1 MKDENAIFRV
11 KFLRISKYY
20 IMKKLLFVL
29 GLLLVSM
36 IGLLIAVPV
45 IFREDAKKAIDDAI
59 ATQVNAHVFYDQEG
73 FSLSLLE
80 NFPNF
85 TFIMKDFGVSGMDAF
100 RSDTLIQVASFE
112 ITLDLL
118 SVISGEQIVI
128 NEISFRAPD
137 INILSLSD
145 GRSNYDIF
153 KETADEI
160 PTETPTEEEVA
171 FSLAIKK
178 WQIINGNLTY
188 DDPSNGIYTAFRGIN
203 HVGSGDFSQDIFDLI
218 TQTTIASVGLN
229 YEGTNYLKEKT
240 FGADLNM
247 KMNLPDSKYTFSENT
262 LTLGTLAVGL
272 NGDVMLP
279 PNTDMAIDIKF
290 QSLDMS
296 IKSILSLLPGD
307 YSSYLEKVSADGEV
321 NLEGKVSGVYNELR
335 LPDINI
341 NAMISNGYLAYEEY
355 PVPIEEVQLE
365 AALVIPGV
373 NMDLLSFSMPHF
385 SMQLEGQDFHA
396 QMEFENL
403 ANYTWDLNASGGL
416 DLGKVFQ
423 IIPVEGVGLKGLI
436 SGSFETS
443 GNMLLIEEE
452 KYAQLP
458 TKGNV
463 QVTDFSL
470 SDETLPVDIRIPEA
484 DLSFDNEQIALN
496 QFKVLFGESD
506 VQMTGTLENFI
517 GYALEPSEVL
527 RGKLN
532 FSSQTLN
539 LNPFLTSPDSSAT
552 DAAVDTA
559 VLEIIRI
566 PINIDVALNT
576 QIGRLLYDNL
586 EFKDM
591 DGKVTMSEGIAQLD
605 NLDFNLLEGGFL
617 MSGFYNS
624 NPQLP
629 LFNFNF
635 KISSMSI
642 KETFSSFN
650 TIQEMAPVAKD
661 LAGVFSTEFVTDG
674 TLDTA
679 MMPVLESLSAYGL
692 IDLRSTTYS
701 NPKFIKGLNKITGDN
716 EETLKLQDIDFEYSI
731 ADGTL
736 TIEPFEFKLAGRT
749 TTIYGSSGI
758 SGIQANMD
766 YTLETDLKTG
776 DLGAAANNMIASIT
790 GLNDLV
796 SEEVRMKIKIEGNY
810 EDPQFRLDGI
820 SNAKKGSGDKKI
832 KDLAKEQA
840 KNKLKEQ
847 QKLAEKKIQEEL
859 DKQKAVLKIEADK
872 KAAELKLAAEKKAKD
887 LEEKVKE
894 ALGDELKSKIG
905 GKLKG
910 LKKKDGD

>member
-1 MKDENAIFRV
+1 
-11 KFLRISKYY
+11 
-20 IMKKLLFVL
+20 MKKSLVVL
-29 GLLLVSM
+29 GVLLVSLLG
-36 IGLLIAVPV
+36 ILIAVP
-45 IFREDAKKAIDDAI
+45 ILFKEDAKKAVDDAI
-59 ATQVNAHVFYDQEG
+59 AEQVNAHVFYDQEG
-73 FSLSLLE
+73 FSLSLFE

-85 TFIMKDFGVSGMDAF
+85 TFSMKDFGVSGIDTFA
-100 RSDTLIQVASFE
+100 SDTLIQVASFE

-118 SVISGEQIVI
+118 SVISGEQIMI
-128 NEISFRAPD
+128 NEISLKSPE
-137 INILSLSD
+137 ITILSLSD
-145 GRSNYDIF
+145 GQNNYDIF
-153 KETADEI
+153 KETTDNT
-160 PTETPTEEEVA
+160 PSKTPTEEELT

-178 WQIINGNLTY
+178 WQIIDGNFTY
-188 DDPSNGIYTAFRGIN
+188 DDLLNGIHTSLLGIN
-203 HVGSGDFSQDIFDLI
+203 HIGSGDFSQDIFDLM
-218 TQTTIASVGLN
+218 TKTTIVSVDLN

-240 FGADLNM
+240 FDADLNM
-247 KMNLPDSKYTFSENT
+247 KMNLPDSKYTFSDNS
-262 LTLGTLAVGL
+262 LTLGALSVGL
-272 NGDVMLP
+272 NGDVILP
-279 PNTDMAIDIKF
+279 ADSDMVLDIEF

-307 YSSYLEKVSADGEV
+307 YSSYLENVSADGEV
-321 NLEGKVSGVYNELR
+321 GIEGKVSGVYNELR

-341 NAMISNGYLAYEEY
+341 NAMIFNGYLAYQEY

-385 SMQLEGQDFHA
+385 SMQVESQDFQA
-396 QMEFENL
+396 QMEFNNL

-416 DLGKVFQ
+416 DLGKIFQ
-423 IIPVEGVGLKGLI
+423 IIPVEGMDLKGLI

-452 KYAQLP
+452 KYEQLP
-458 TKGNV
+458 TKGRV
-463 QVTDFSL
+463 QVTDFSI

-484 DLSFDNEQIALN
+484 DLSFDNEQIALT

-506 VQMTGTLENFI
+506 LQMTGTLENFI

-527 RGKLN
+527 HGKLN
-532 FSSQTLN
+532 FNAKILN
-539 LNPFLTSPDSSAT
+539 LNPFLTAT
-552 DAAVDTA
+552 DTSVADAAVDTA

-586 EFKDM
+586 EFNDM
-591 DGKVTMSEGIAQLD
+591 DGKITMSEGIAQLD
-605 NLDFNLLEGGFL
+605 NLDFNLLAGGFL

-624 NPQLP
+624 NPPLP

-650 TIQEMAPVAKD
+650 TIQEMAPMAKD

-674 TLDTA
+674 VLDTA
-679 MMPVLESLSAYGL
+679 MMPVMESLFTFGL
-692 IDLRSTTYS
+692 IDLESTTYS
-701 NPKFIKGLNKITGDN
+701 NPKFIKGLNKITGDK
-716 EETLKLQDIDFEYSI
+716 EETLKLQDINFEYTI
-731 ADGTL
+731 EDGTL
-736 TIEPFEFKLAGRT
+736 IIEPFDFKLAGRT
-749 TTIYGSSGI
+749 TTVYGSSGI

-776 DLGAAANNMIASIT
+776 NLGAAANNMIASLT

-796 SEEVRMKIKIEGNY
+796 AEEVRIKIKIERNY

-820 SNAKKGSGDKKI
+820 SNTKKSPGDKKI
-832 KDLAKEQA
+832 KDLAKERA
-840 KNKLKEQ
+840 KNKLKKQ
-847 QKLAEKKIQEEL
+847 QKLAEKKIQEGL
-859 DKQKAVLKIEADK
+859 DKQKAVLKVEADK
-872 KAAELKLAAEKKAKD
+872 KAAALKLEAEKKGEDIKEEAKEVLTD
-887 LEEKVKE
+887 QI
-894 ALGDELKSKIG
+894 KSKLG

-910 LKKKDGD
+910 LKKKDGN

>member
-1 MKDENAIFRV
+1 
-11 KFLRISKYY
+11 
-20 IMKKLLFVL
+20 MKKSLVVL
-29 GLLLVSM
+29 GVLLVSLLG
-36 IGLLIAVPV
+36 ILIAVP
-45 IFREDAKKAIDDAI
+45 ILFKEDAKKAVDDAI
-59 ATQVNAHVFYDQEG
+59 AEQVNAHVFYDQEG
-73 FSLSLLE
+73 FSLSLFE

-85 TFIMKDFGVSGMDAF
+85 TFSMKDFGVSGIDTFA
-100 RSDTLIQVASFE
+100 SDTLIQVASFE

-118 SVISGEQIVI
+118 SVISGEQIMI
-128 NEISFRAPD
+128 NEISLKSPE
-137 INILSLSD
+137 ITILSLSD
-145 GRSNYDIF
+145 GQNNYDIF
-153 KETADEI
+153 KETTDNT
-160 PTETPTEEEVA
+160 PSKTPTEEELT

-178 WQIINGNLTY
+178 WQIIDGNFTY
-188 DDPSNGIYTAFRGIN
+188 DDLLNGIHTSLLGIN
-203 HVGSGDFSQDIFDLI
+203 HIGSGDFSQDIFDLM
-218 TQTTIASVGLN
+218 TKTTIVSVDLN

-240 FGADLNM
+240 FDADLNM
-247 KMNLPDSKYTFSENT
+247 KMNLPDSKYTFSDNS
-262 LTLGTLAVGL
+262 LTLGALSVGL
-272 NGDVMLP
+272 NGDVILP
-279 PNTDMAIDIKF
+279 ADSDMVLDIEF

-307 YSSYLEKVSADGEV
+307 YSSYLENVSADGEV
-321 NLEGKVSGVYNELR
+321 GIEGKVSGVYNELR

-341 NAMISNGYLAYEEY
+341 NAMIFNGYLAYQEY
-355 PVPIEEVQLE
+355 PLPIEEVQLE

-385 SMQLEGQDFHA
+385 SMQVEGQDFQA
-396 QMEFENL
+396 QMEFNNL

-416 DLGKVFQ
+416 DLGKIFQ
-423 IIPVEGVGLKGLI
+423 IIPVEGMDLKGLI

-452 KYAQLP
+452 KYEQLP
-458 TKGNV
+458 TKGRV
-463 QVTDFSL
+463 QVTDFSI
-470 SDETLPVDIRIPEA
+470 SDETLPVDIRITEA
-484 DLSFDNEQIALN
+484 DLSFDNEQIALT

-506 VQMTGTLENFI
+506 LQMTGTLENFI

-527 RGKLN
+527 HGKLN
-532 FSSQTLN
+532 FNAKILN
-539 LNPFLTSPDSSAT
+539 LNPFLTATDTSVT

-586 EFKDM
+586 EFNDM
-591 DGKVTMSEGIAQLD
+591 EGKITMSEGIAQLD
-605 NLDFNLLEGGFL
+605 NLDFNLLAGGFL

-624 NPQLP
+624 NPPLP

-650 TIQEMAPVAKD
+650 TIQEMAPMAKD

-674 TLDTA
+674 VLDTA
-679 MMPVLESLSAYGL
+679 MMPVMESLFTFGL
-692 IDLRSTTYS
+692 IDLESTTYS
-701 NPKFIKGLNKITGDN
+701 NPKFIKGLNKITGDK
-716 EETLKLQDIDFEYSI
+716 EETLKLQDINFEYTI
-731 ADGTL
+731 EDGTL
-736 TIEPFEFKLAGRT
+736 IIEPFDFKLAGRT
-749 TTIYGSSGI
+749 TTVYGSSGI

-776 DLGAAANNMIASIT
+776 NLGAAANNMIASLT

-796 SEEVRMKIKIEGNY
+796 AEEVRIKIKIERNY

-820 SNAKKGSGDKKI
+820 SNTKKSPGDKKI
-832 KDLAKEQA
+832 KDLAKERA
-840 KNKLKEQ
+840 KNKLKKQ

-859 DKQKAVLKIEADK
+859 DKQKAVLKVEADK
-872 KAAELKLAAEKKAKD
+872 KAAALKLEAEKKGEDIKEEAKEVLTD
-887 LEEKVKE
+887 QI
-894 ALGDELKSKIG
+894 KSKLG

-910 LKKKDGD
+910 LKKKDGN

>member
-1 MKDENAIFRV
+1 
-11 KFLRISKYY
+11 
-20 IMKKLLFVL
+20 MKKSLVVL
-29 GLLLVSM
+29 GVLLVSLLG
-36 IGLLIAVPV
+36 ILIAVP
-45 IFREDAKKAIDDAI
+45 ILFKEDSKKAVDDAI
-59 ATQVNAHVFYDQEG
+59 AEHVNAHVFYDQEG
-73 FSLSLLE
+73 FSLSLFE

-85 TFIMKDFGVSGMDAF
+85 TFSMKDFGVSGIDTFA
-100 RSDTLIQVASFE
+100 SDTLIQVASFE

-118 SVISGEQIVI
+118 SVISGEQIMI
-128 NEISFRAPD
+128 NEISLKSPE
-137 INILSLSD
+137 ITILSLSD
-145 GRSNYDIF
+145 GQNNYDIF
-153 KETADEI
+153 KETTDNT
-160 PTETPTEEEVA
+160 PSKTPTEEELT

-178 WQIINGNLTY
+178 WQIIDGNFTY
-188 DDPSNGIYTAFRGIN
+188 DDLLNGIHTSLLGIN
-203 HVGSGDFSQDIFDLI
+203 HIGSGDFSQDIFDLM
-218 TQTTIASVGLN
+218 TKTTIVSVDLN

-240 FGADLNM
+240 FDADLNM
-247 KMNLPDSKYTFSENT
+247 KMNLPDSKYTFSDNS
-262 LTLGTLAVGL
+262 LTLGALSVGL
-272 NGDVMLP
+272 NGDVILP
-279 PNTDMAIDIKF
+279 ADSDMVLDIEF

-307 YSSYLEKVSADGEV
+307 YSSYLENVSADGEV
-321 NLEGKVSGVYNELR
+321 GIEGKVSGVYNELR

-341 NAMISNGYLAYEEY
+341 NAMIFNGYLAYQEY
-355 PVPIEEVQLE
+355 PLPIEEVQLE

-385 SMQLEGQDFHA
+385 SMQVEGQDFQA
-396 QMEFENL
+396 QMEFNNL

-416 DLGKVFQ
+416 DLGKIFQ
-423 IIPVEGVGLKGLI
+423 IIPVEGMDLKGLI

-452 KYAQLP
+452 KYEQLP
-458 TKGNV
+458 TKGRV
-463 QVTDFSL
+463 QVTDFSI
-470 SDETLPVDIRIPEA
+470 SDETLPVDIRITEA
-484 DLSFDNEQIALN
+484 DLSFDNEQIALT

-506 VQMTGTLENFI
+506 LQMTGTLENFI

-527 RGKLN
+527 HGKLN
-532 FSSQTLN
+532 FNAKILN
-539 LNPFLTSPDSSAT
+539 LNPFLTATDTSVT

-586 EFKDM
+586 EFNDM
-591 DGKVTMSEGIAQLD
+591 EGKITMSEGIAQLD
-605 NLDFNLLEGGFL
+605 NLDFNLLAGGFL

-624 NPQLP
+624 NPPLP

-650 TIQEMAPVAKD
+650 TIQEMAPMAKD

-674 TLDTA
+674 VLDTA
-679 MMPVLESLSAYGL
+679 MMPVMESLFTFGF
-692 IDLRSTTYS
+692 IDLESTTYS
-701 NPKFIKGLNKITGDN
+701 NPKFIKGLNKITGDK
-716 EETLKLQDIDFEYSI
+716 EETLKLQDINFEYTI
-731 ADGTL
+731 EDGTL
-736 TIEPFEFKLAGRT
+736 IIEPFDFKLAGRT
-749 TTIYGSSGI
+749 TTVYGSSGI

-776 DLGAAANNMIASIT
+776 NLGAAANNMIASLT

-796 SEEVRMKIKIEGNY
+796 AEEVRIKIKIERNY

-820 SNAKKGSGDKKI
+820 SNTKKSPGDKKI
-832 KDLAKEQA
+832 KDLAKERA
-840 KNKLKEQ
+840 KNKLKKQ

-859 DKQKAVLKIEADK
+859 DKQKAVLKVEADK
-872 KAAELKLAAEKKAKD
+872 KAAALKLEAEKKGEDIKEEAKEVLTD
-887 LEEKVKE
+887 QI
-894 ALGDELKSKIG
+894 KSKLG

-910 LKKKDGD
+910 LKKKDGN

>member
-1 MKDENAIFRV
+1 
-11 KFLRISKYY
+11 
-20 IMKKLLFVL
+20 MKKSLVVL
-29 GLLLVSM
+29 GVLLVSLLG
-36 IGLLIAVPV
+36 ILIAVP
-45 IFREDAKKAIDDAI
+45 ILFKEDAKKAVDDAI
-59 ATQVNAHVFYDQEG
+59 AEQVNAHVFYDQEG
-73 FSLSLLE
+73 FSLSLFE

-85 TFIMKDFGVSGMDAF
+85 TFSMKDFGVSGIDTFA
-100 RSDTLIQVASFE
+100 SDTLIQVASFE

-118 SVISGEQIVI
+118 SVISGEQIMI
-128 NEISFRAPD
+128 NEISLKSPE
-137 INILSLSD
+137 ITILSLSN
-145 GRSNYDIF
+145 GQNNYDIF
-153 KETADEI
+153 KETTDNT
-160 PTETPTEEEVA
+160 PSKTPTEEELT

-178 WQIINGNLTY
+178 WQIIDGNFTY
-188 DDPSNGIYTAFRGIN
+188 DDLLNGIHTSLLGIN
-203 HVGSGDFSQDIFDLI
+203 HIGSGDFSQDIFDLM
-218 TQTTIASVGLN
+218 TKTTIVSVDLN

-240 FGADLNM
+240 FDADLNM
-247 KMNLPDSKYTFSENT
+247 KMNLPDSKYTFSDNS
-262 LTLGTLAVGL
+262 LTLGALSVGL
-272 NGDVMLP
+272 NGDVILP
-279 PNTDMAIDIKF
+279 ADSDMVLDIEF

-307 YSSYLEKVSADGEV
+307 YSSYLENVSADGEV
-321 NLEGKVSGVYNELR
+321 GIEGKVSGVYNELR

-341 NAMISNGYLAYEEY
+341 NAMIFNGYLAYQEY
-355 PVPIEEVQLE
+355 PLPIEEVQLE

-385 SMQLEGQDFHA
+385 SMQVEGQDFQA
-396 QMEFENL
+396 QMEFNNL

-416 DLGKVFQ
+416 DLGKIFQ
-423 IIPVEGVGLKGLI
+423 IIPVEGMDLKGLI

-452 KYAQLP
+452 KYEQLP
-458 TKGNV
+458 TKGRV
-463 QVTDFSL
+463 QVTDFSI
-470 SDETLPVDIRIPEA
+470 SDETHPVDIRITEA
-484 DLSFDNEQIALN
+484 DLSFDNEQIALT

-506 VQMTGTLENFI
+506 LQMTGTLENFI

-527 RGKLN
+527 HGKLN
-532 FSSQTLN
+532 FNAKILN
-539 LNPFLTSPDSSAT
+539 LNPFLTATDTSVT

-586 EFKDM
+586 EFNDM
-591 DGKVTMSEGIAQLD
+591 EGKITMSEGIAQLD
-605 NLDFNLLEGGFL
+605 NLDFNLLAGGFL

-624 NPQLP
+624 NPPLP

-650 TIQEMAPVAKD
+650 TIQEMAPMAKD

-674 TLDTA
+674 VLDTA
-679 MMPVLESLSAYGL
+679 MMPVMESLFTFGL
-692 IDLRSTTYS
+692 IDLESTTYS
-701 NPKFIKGLNKITGDN
+701 NPKFIKGLNKITGDK
-716 EETLKLQDIDFEYSI
+716 EEMLKLQDINFEYTI
-731 ADGTL
+731 EDGTL
-736 TIEPFEFKLAGRT
+736 IIEPFDFKLAGRT
-749 TTIYGSSGI
+749 TTVYGSSGI

-776 DLGAAANNMIASIT
+776 NLGAAANNMIASLT

-796 SEEVRMKIKIEGNY
+796 AEEVRIKIKIERNY

-820 SNAKKGSGDKKI
+820 SNTKKSPGDKKI
-832 KDLAKEQA
+832 KDLAKERA
-840 KNKLKEQ
+840 KNKLKKQ

-859 DKQKAVLKIEADK
+859 DKQKAVLKVEADK
-872 KAAELKLAAEKKAKD
+872 KAAALKLEAEKKGEDIKEEAKEVLTD
-887 LEEKVKE
+887 QI
-894 ALGDELKSKIG
+894 KSKLG

-910 LKKKDGD
+910 LKKKDGN

>member
-1 MKDENAIFRV
+1 
-11 KFLRISKYY
+11 
-20 IMKKLLFVL
+20 MKKSLVVL
-29 GLLLVSM
+29 GVLLVSLLG
-36 IGLLIAVPV
+36 ILIAVP
-45 IFREDAKKAIDDAI
+45 ILFKEDAKKAVDDAI
-59 ATQVNAHVFYDQEG
+59 AEQVNAHVFYDQEG
-73 FSLSLLE
+73 FSLSLFE

-85 TFIMKDFGVSGMDAF
+85 TFSMKDFGVSGIDTFA
-100 RSDTLIQVASFE
+100 SDTLIQVASFE

-118 SVISGEQIVI
+118 SVISGEQIMI
-128 NEISFRAPD
+128 NEISLKSPE
-137 INILSLSD
+137 ITILSLSD
-145 GRSNYDIF
+145 GQNNYDIF
-153 KETADEI
+153 KETTDNT
-160 PTETPTEEEVA
+160 PSKTPTEEELT

-178 WQIINGNLTY
+178 WQIIDGNFTY
-188 DDPSNGIYTAFRGIN
+188 DDLLNGIHTSLLGIN
-203 HVGSGDFSQDIFDLI
+203 HTGSGDFSQDIFDLM
-218 TQTTIASVGLN
+218 TKTTIVSVDLN

-240 FGADLNM
+240 FDADLNM
-247 KMNLPDSKYTFSENT
+247 KMNLPDSKYTFSDNS
-262 LTLGTLAVGL
+262 LTLGALSVGL
-272 NGDVMLP
+272 NGDVILP
-279 PNTDMAIDIKF
+279 ADSDMVLDIEF

-307 YSSYLEKVSADGEV
+307 YSSYLENVSADGEV
-321 NLEGKVSGVYNELR
+321 GIEGKVSGVYNELR

-341 NAMISNGYLAYEEY
+341 NAMIFNGYLAYQEY
-355 PVPIEEVQLE
+355 PLPIEEVQLE

-385 SMQLEGQDFHA
+385 SMQVEGQDFQA
-396 QMEFENL
+396 QMEFNNL

-416 DLGKVFQ
+416 DLGKIFQ
-423 IIPVEGVGLKGLI
+423 IIPVEGMDLKGLI

-452 KYAQLP
+452 KYEQLP
-458 TKGNV
+458 TKGRV
-463 QVTDFSL
+463 QVTDFSI
-470 SDETLPVDIRIPEA
+470 SDETLPVDIRITEA
-484 DLSFDNEQIALN
+484 DLSFDNEQIALT

-506 VQMTGTLENFI
+506 LQMTGTLENFI

-527 RGKLN
+527 HGKLN
-532 FSSQTLN
+532 FNAKILN
-539 LNPFLTSPDSSAT
+539 LNPFLTATDTSVT

-586 EFKDM
+586 EFNDM
-591 DGKVTMSEGIAQLD
+591 EGKITMSEGIAQLD
-605 NLDFNLLEGGFL
+605 NLDFNLLAGGFL

-624 NPQLP
+624 NPPLP

-650 TIQEMAPVAKD
+650 TIQEMAPMAKD

-674 TLDTA
+674 VLDTA
-679 MMPVLESLSAYGL
+679 MMPVMESLFTFGF
-692 IDLRSTTYS
+692 IDLESTTYS
-701 NPKFIKGLNKITGDN
+701 NPKFIKGLNKITGDK
-716 EETLKLQDIDFEYSI
+716 EETLKLQDINFEYTI
-731 ADGTL
+731 EDGTL
-736 TIEPFEFKLAGRT
+736 IIEPFDFKLAGRT
-749 TTIYGSSGI
+749 TTVYGSSGI

-776 DLGAAANNMIASIT
+776 NLGAAANNMIASLT

-796 SEEVRMKIKIEGNY
+796 AEEVRIKIKIERNY

-820 SNAKKGSGDKKI
+820 SNTKKSPGDKKI
-832 KDLAKEQA
+832 KDLAKERA
-840 KNKLKEQ
+840 KNKLKKQ

-859 DKQKAVLKIEADK
+859 DKQKAVLKVEADK
-872 KAAELKLAAEKKAKD
+872 KAAALKLEAEKKGEDIKEEAKEVLTD
-887 LEEKVKE
+887 QI
-894 ALGDELKSKIG
+894 KSKLG

-910 LKKKDGD
+910 LKKKDGN

>member
-1 MKDENAIFRV
+1 
-11 KFLRISKYY
+11 
-20 IMKKLLFVL
+20 MKKSLVVL
-29 GLLLVSM
+29 GVLLVSLLG
-36 IGLLIAVPV
+36 ILIAVP
-45 IFREDAKKAIDDAI
+45 ILFKEDAKKAVDDAI
-59 ATQVNAHVFYDQEG
+59 AEQVNAHVFYDQEG
-73 FSLSLLE
+73 FSLSLFE

-85 TFIMKDFGVSGMDAF
+85 TFSMKDFGVSGIDTFA
-100 RSDTLIQVASFE
+100 SDTLIQVASFE

-118 SVISGEQIVI
+118 SVISGEQIMI
-128 NEISFRAPD
+128 NEISLKSPE
-137 INILSLSD
+137 ITILSLSD
-145 GRSNYDIF
+145 GQNNYDIF
-153 KETADEI
+153 KETTDNT
-160 PTETPTEEEVA
+160 PSKTPTEEELT

-178 WQIINGNLTY
+178 WQIIDGNFTY
-188 DDPSNGIYTAFRGIN
+188 DDLLNGIHTSLLGIN
-203 HVGSGDFSQDIFDLI
+203 HIGSGDFSQDIFDLM
-218 TQTTIASVGLN
+218 TKTTIVSVDLN

-240 FGADLNM
+240 FDADLNM
-247 KMNLPDSKYTFSENT
+247 KMNLPDSKYTFSDNS
-262 LTLGTLAVGL
+262 LTLGALSVGL
-272 NGDVMLP
+272 NGDVILP
-279 PNTDMAIDIKF
+279 ADSDMVLDIEF

-307 YSSYLEKVSADGEV
+307 YSSYLENVSADGEV
-321 NLEGKVSGVYNELR
+321 GIEGKVSGVYNELR

-341 NAMISNGYLAYEEY
+341 NAMIFNGYLAYQEY
-355 PVPIEEVQLE
+355 PLPIEEVQLE

-385 SMQLEGQDFHA
+385 SMQVESQDFQA
-396 QMEFENL
+396 QMEFNNL

-416 DLGKVFQ
+416 DLGKIFQ
-423 IIPVEGVGLKGLI
+423 IIPVEGMDLKGLI

-452 KYAQLP
+452 KYEQLP
-458 TKGNV
+458 TKGRV
-463 QVTDFSL
+463 QVTDFSI
-470 SDETLPVDIRIPEA
+470 SDETLPVDIRITEA
-484 DLSFDNEQIALN
+484 DLSFDNEQIALT

-506 VQMTGTLENFI
+506 LQMTGTLENFI

-527 RGKLN
+527 HGKLN
-532 FSSQTLN
+532 FNAKILN
-539 LNPFLTSPDSSAT
+539 LNPFLTATDTSVT

-586 EFKDM
+586 EFNDM
-591 DGKVTMSEGIAQLD
+591 EGKITMSEGIAQLD
-605 NLDFNLLEGGFL
+605 NLDFNLLAGGFL

-624 NPQLP
+624 NPPLP

-650 TIQEMAPVAKD
+650 TIQEMAPMAKD

-674 TLDTA
+674 VLDTA
-679 MMPVLESLSAYGL
+679 MMPVMESLFTFGL
-692 IDLRSTTYS
+692 IDLESTTYS
-701 NPKFIKGLNKITGDN
+701 NPKFIKGLNKITGDK
-716 EETLKLQDIDFEYSI
+716 EETLKLQDINFEYTI
-731 ADGTL
+731 EDGTL
-736 TIEPFEFKLAGRT
+736 IIEPFDFKLAGRT
-749 TTIYGSSGI
+749 TTVYGSSGI

-776 DLGAAANNMIASIT
+776 NLGAAANNMIASLT

-796 SEEVRMKIKIEGNY
+796 AEEVRIKIKIERNY

-820 SNAKKGSGDKKI
+820 SNTKKSPGDKKI
-832 KDLAKEQA
+832 KDLAKERA
-840 KNKLKEQ
+840 KNKLKKQ

-859 DKQKAVLKIEADK
+859 DKQKAVLKVEADK
-872 KAAELKLAAEKKAKD
+872 KAAALKLEAEKKGEDIKEEAKEVLTD
-887 LEEKVKE
+887 QI
-894 ALGDELKSKIG
+894 KSKLG

-910 LKKKDGD
+910 LKKKDGN

>member
-1 MKDENAIFRV
+1 
-11 KFLRISKYY
+11 
-20 IMKKLLFVL
+20 MKKSLVVL
-29 GLLLVSM
+29 GVLLVSLLG
-36 IGLLIAVPV
+36 ILIAVP
-45 IFREDAKKAIDDAI
+45 ILFKEDAKKAVDDAI
-59 ATQVNAHVFYDQEG
+59 AEQVNAHVFYDQEG
-73 FSLSLLE
+73 FSLSLFE

-85 TFIMKDFGVSGMDAF
+85 TFSMKDFGVSGIDTFA
-100 RSDTLIQVASFE
+100 SDTLIQVASFE

-118 SVISGEQIVI
+118 SVISGEQIMI
-128 NEISFRAPD
+128 NEISLKSPE
-137 INILSLSD
+137 ITILSLSN
-145 GRSNYDIF
+145 GQNNYDIF
-153 KETADEI
+153 KETTDNT
-160 PTETPTEEEVA
+160 PSKTPTEEELT

-178 WQIINGNLTY
+178 WQIIDGNFTY
-188 DDPSNGIYTAFRGIN
+188 DDLLNGIHTSLLGIN
-203 HVGSGDFSQDIFDLI
+203 HIGSGDFSQDIFDLM
-218 TQTTIASVGLN
+218 TKTTIVSVDLN

-240 FGADLNM
+240 FDADLNM
-247 KMNLPDSKYTFSENT
+247 KMNLPDSKYTFSDNS
-262 LTLGTLAVGL
+262 LTLGALSVGL
-272 NGDVMLP
+272 NGDVILP
-279 PNTDMAIDIKF
+279 ADSDMVLDIEF

-307 YSSYLEKVSADGEV
+307 YSSYLENVSADGEV
-321 NLEGKVSGVYNELR
+321 GIEGKVSGVYNELR

-341 NAMISNGYLAYEEY
+341 NAMIFNGYLAYQEY
-355 PVPIEEVQLE
+355 PLPIEEVQLE

-385 SMQLEGQDFHA
+385 SMQVEGQDFQA
-396 QMEFENL
+396 QMEFNNL

-416 DLGKVFQ
+416 DLGKIFQ
-423 IIPVEGVGLKGLI
+423 IIPVEGMDLKGLI

-452 KYAQLP
+452 KYEQLP
-458 TKGNV
+458 TKGRV
-463 QVTDFSL
+463 QVTDFSI

-484 DLSFDNEQIALN
+484 DLSFDNEQIALT

-506 VQMTGTLENFI
+506 LQMTGTLENFI

-527 RGKLN
+527 HGKLN
-532 FSSQTLN
+532 FNAKILN
-539 LNPFLTSPDSSAT
+539 LNPFLTATDTSVT

-586 EFKDM
+586 EFNDM
-591 DGKVTMSEGIAQLD
+591 EGKITMSEGIAQLD
-605 NLDFNLLEGGFL
+605 NLDFNLLAGGFL

-624 NPQLP
+624 NPPLP

-650 TIQEMAPVAKD
+650 TIQEMAPMAKD

-674 TLDTA
+674 VLDTA
-679 MMPVLESLSAYGL
+679 MMPVMESLFTFGL
-692 IDLRSTTYS
+692 IDLESTTYS
-701 NPKFIKGLNKITGDN
+701 NPKFIKGLNKITGDK
-716 EETLKLQDIDFEYSI
+716 EETLKLQDINFEYTI
-731 ADGTL
+731 EDGTL
-736 TIEPFEFKLAGRT
+736 IIEPFDFKLAGRT
-749 TTIYGSSGI
+749 TTVYGSSGI

-776 DLGAAANNMIASIT
+776 NLGAAANNMIASLT

-796 SEEVRMKIKIEGNY
+796 AEEVRIKIKIERNY
-810 EDPQFRLDGI
+810 EDPQFRLDEI
-820 SNAKKGSGDKKI
+820 SNTKKSPGDKKI
-832 KDLAKEQA
+832 KDLAKERA
-840 KNKLKEQ
+840 KNKLKKQ

-859 DKQKAVLKIEADK
+859 DKQKAVLKVEADK
-872 KAAELKLAAEKKAKD
+872 KAAALKLEAEKKGEDIK
-887 LEEKVKE
+887 EEANEV
-894 ALGDELKSKIG
+894 LTDQIKSKLG

-910 LKKKDGD
+910 LKKKDGN

>member
-1 MKDENAIFRV
+1 
-11 KFLRISKYY
+11 
-20 IMKKLLFVL
+20 MKKSLVVL
-29 GLLLVSM
+29 GVLLVSLLG
-36 IGLLIAVPV
+36 ILIAVP
-45 IFREDAKKAIDDAI
+45 ILFKEDAKKAVDDAI
-59 ATQVNAHVFYDQEG
+59 AEQVNAHVFYDQEG
-73 FSLSLLE
+73 FSLSLFE

-85 TFIMKDFGVSGMDAF
+85 TFSMKDFGVSGIDTFA
-100 RSDTLIQVASFE
+100 SDTLIQVASFE

-118 SVISGEQIVI
+118 SVISGEQIMI
-128 NEISFRAPD
+128 NEISLKSPE
-137 INILSLSD
+137 ITILSLSD
-145 GRSNYDIF
+145 GQNNYDIF
-153 KETADEI
+153 KETTDNT
-160 PTETPTEEEVA
+160 PSKTPTEEELT

-178 WQIINGNLTY
+178 WQIIDGNFTY
-188 DDPSNGIYTAFRGIN
+188 DDLLNGIHTSLLGIN
-203 HVGSGDFSQDIFDLI
+203 HIGSGDFSQDIFDLM
-218 TQTTIASVGLN
+218 TKTTIVSVDLN

-240 FGADLNM
+240 FDADLNM
-247 KMNLPDSKYTFSENT
+247 KMNLPDSKYTFSDNS
-262 LTLGTLAVGL
+262 LTLGALSVGL
-272 NGDVMLP
+272 NGDVILP
-279 PNTDMAIDIKF
+279 ADSDMVLDIEF

-307 YSSYLEKVSADGEV
+307 YSSYLENVSADGEV
-321 NLEGKVSGVYNELR
+321 GIEGKVSGVYNELR

-341 NAMISNGYLAYEEY
+341 NAMIFNGYLAYQEY
-355 PVPIEEVQLE
+355 PLPIEEVQLE

-385 SMQLEGQDFHA
+385 SMQVEGQDFQA
-396 QMEFENL
+396 QMEFNNL

-416 DLGKVFQ
+416 DLGKIFQ
-423 IIPVEGVGLKGLI
+423 IIPVEGMDLKGLI

-452 KYAQLP
+452 KYEQLP
-458 TKGNV
+458 TKGRV
-463 QVTDFSL
+463 QVTDFSI
-470 SDETLPVDIRIPEA
+470 SDETLPVDIRITEA
-484 DLSFDNEQIALN
+484 DLSFDNEQIALT

-506 VQMTGTLENFI
+506 LQMTGTLENFI

-527 RGKLN
+527 HGKLN
-532 FSSQTLN
+532 FNAKILN
-539 LNPFLTSPDSSAT
+539 LNPFLTATDTSVT

-586 EFKDM
+586 EFNDM
-591 DGKVTMSEGIAQLD
+591 EGKITMSEGIAQLD
-605 NLDFNLLEGGFL
+605 NLDFNLLAGGFL

-624 NPQLP
+624 NPPLP

-650 TIQEMAPVAKD
+650 TIQEMAPMAKD

-674 TLDTA
+674 VLDTA
-679 MMPVLESLSAYGL
+679 MMPVMESLFTFGL
-692 IDLRSTTYS
+692 IDLESTTYS
-701 NPKFIKGLNKITGDN
+701 NPKFIKGLNKITGDK
-716 EETLKLQDIDFEYSI
+716 EEMLKLQDINFEYTI
-731 ADGTL
+731 EDGTL
-736 TIEPFEFKLAGRT
+736 IIEPFDFKLAGRT
-749 TTIYGSSGI
+749 TTVYGSSGI

-776 DLGAAANNMIASIT
+776 NLGAAANNMIASLT

-796 SEEVRMKIKIEGNY
+796 AEEVRIKIKIERNY

-820 SNAKKGSGDKKI
+820 SNTKKSPGDKKI
-832 KDLAKEQA
+832 KDLAKERA
-840 KNKLKEQ
+840 KNKLKKQ

-859 DKQKAVLKIEADK
+859 DKQKAVLKVEADK
-872 KAAELKLAAEKKAKD
+872 KAAALKLEAEKKGEDIKEEAKEVLTD
-887 LEEKVKE
+887 QI
-894 ALGDELKSKIG
+894 KSKLG

-910 LKKKDGD
+910 LKKKDGN

>member
-1 MKDENAIFRV
+1 
-11 KFLRISKYY
+11 
-20 IMKKLLFVL
+20 MKKSLVVL
-29 GLLLVSM
+29 GVLLVSLLG
-36 IGLLIAVPV
+36 ILIAVP
-45 IFREDAKKAIDDAI
+45 ILFKEDAKKAVDDAI
-59 ATQVNAHVFYDQEG
+59 AEQVNAHVFYDQEG
-73 FSLSLLE
+73 FSLSLFE

-85 TFIMKDFGVSGMDAF
+85 TFSMKDFGVSGIDTFA
-100 RSDTLIQVASFE
+100 SDTLIQVASFE

-118 SVISGEQIVI
+118 SVISGEQIMI
-128 NEISFRAPD
+128 NEISLKSPE
-137 INILSLSD
+137 ITILSLSD
-145 GRSNYDIF
+145 GQNNYDIF
-153 KETADEI
+153 KETTDNT
-160 PTETPTEEEVA
+160 PSKTPTEEELT

-178 WQIINGNLTY
+178 WQIIDGNFTY
-188 DDPSNGIYTAFRGIN
+188 DDLLNGIHTSLLGIN
-203 HVGSGDFSQDIFDLI
+203 HIGSGDFSQDIFDLM
-218 TQTTIASVGLN
+218 TKTTIVSVDLN

-247 KMNLPDSKYTFSENT
+247 KMNLPDSKYTFSDNS
-262 LTLGTLAVGL
+262 LTLGALSVGL
-272 NGDVMLP
+272 NGDVILSADS
-279 PNTDMAIDIKF
+279 DMVLDIEF

-307 YSSYLEKVSADGEV
+307 YSSYLENVSADGEV
-321 NLEGKVSGVYNELR
+321 GIEGKVSGVYNELR

-341 NAMISNGYLAYEEY
+341 NAMIFNGYLAYQEY
-355 PVPIEEVQLE
+355 PLPIEEIQLE
-365 AALVIPGV
+365 ADLVIPGV

-385 SMQLEGQDFHA
+385 SMQVESQDFQA
-396 QMEFENL
+396 QMEFNNL

-416 DLGKVFQ
+416 DLGKIFQ
-423 IIPVEGVGLKGLI
+423 IIPVEGMDLKGLI

-452 KYAQLP
+452 KYEQLP
-458 TKGNV
+458 TKGRV
-463 QVTDFSL
+463 QVTDFSI

-484 DLSFDNEQIALN
+484 DLSFDNEQIALT

-506 VQMTGTLENFI
+506 LQMTGTLENFI

-527 RGKLN
+527 HGKLN
-532 FSSQTLN
+532 FNAKILN
-539 LNPFLTSPDSSAT
+539 LNPFLTATDTSVT

-586 EFKDM
+586 EFNDM
-591 DGKVTMSEGIAQLD
+591 EGKITMSEGIAQLD
-605 NLDFNLLEGGFL
+605 NLDFNLLAGGFL

-624 NPQLP
+624 NPPLP

-650 TIQEMAPVAKD
+650 TIQEMAPMAKD

-674 TLDTA
+674 VLDTA
-679 MMPVLESLSAYGL
+679 MMPVMESLFTFGL
-692 IDLRSTTYS
+692 IDLESTTYS
-701 NPKFIKGLNKITGDN
+701 NPKFIKGLNKITGDK
-716 EETLKLQDIDFEYSI
+716 EETLKLQDINFEYTI
-731 ADGTL
+731 EDGTL
-736 TIEPFEFKLAGRT
+736 IIEPFDFKLAGRT
-749 TTIYGSSGI
+749 TTVYGSSGI

-776 DLGAAANNMIASIT
+776 NLGAAANNMIASLT

-796 SEEVRMKIKIEGNY
+796 AEEVRIKIKIERNY

-820 SNAKKGSGDKKI
+820 SNTKKSPGDKKI
-832 KDLAKEQA
+832 KDLTKERA
-840 KNKLKEQ
+840 KNKLKKQ

-859 DKQKAVLKIEADK
+859 DKQKAVLKVEADK
-872 KAAELKLAAEKKAKD
+872 KAAALKLEAEKKGEDIKEEAKEVLTD
-887 LEEKVKE
+887 QI
-894 ALGDELKSKIG
+894 KSKLG

-910 LKKKDGD
+910 LKKKDGN

>member
-1 MKDENAIFRV
+1 
-11 KFLRISKYY
+11 
-20 IMKKLLFVL
+20 MKKSLVVL
-29 GLLLVSM
+29 GVLLVSLLG
-36 IGLLIAVPV
+36 ILIAVP
-45 IFREDAKKAIDDAI
+45 ILFKEDAKKAVDDAI
-59 ATQVNAHVFYDQEG
+59 AEQVNAHVFYDQEG
-73 FSLSLLE
+73 FSLSLFE

-85 TFIMKDFGVSGMDAF
+85 TFSMKDFGVSGIDAF
-100 RSDTLIQVASFE
+100 ASDTLIQVASFE

-118 SVISGEQIVI
+118 SVISGEQIMI
-128 NEISFRAPD
+128 NEISLKSPE
-137 INILSLSD
+137 ITILSLSD
-145 GRSNYDIF
+145 GQNNYDIF
-153 KETADEI
+153 KETTDNT
-160 PTETPTEEEVA
+160 PSKTPTEEELT

-178 WQIINGNLTY
+178 WQIIDGNFTY
-188 DDPSNGIYTAFRGIN
+188 DDLLNGIHTSLLGIN
-203 HVGSGDFSQDIFDLI
+203 HIGSGDFSQDIFDLM
-218 TQTTIASVGLN
+218 TKTTIVSVDLN

-240 FGADLNM
+240 FDADLNM
-247 KMNLPDSKYTFSENT
+247 KMNLPDSKYTFSDNS
-262 LTLGTLAVGL
+262 LTLGALSVGL
-272 NGDVMLP
+272 NGDVILSADS
-279 PNTDMAIDIKF
+279 DMVLDIEF

-307 YSSYLEKVSADGEV
+307 YSSYLENVSADGEV
-321 NLEGKVSGVYNELR
+321 GIEGKVSGVYNELR

-341 NAMISNGYLAYEEY
+341 NAMIFNGYLAYQEY
-355 PVPIEEVQLE
+355 PLPIEEIQLE
-365 AALVIPGV
+365 ADLVIPGV

-385 SMQLEGQDFHA
+385 SMQVESQDFQA
-396 QMEFENL
+396 QMEFNNL

-416 DLGKVFQ
+416 DLGKIFQ
-423 IIPVEGVGLKGLI
+423 IIPVEGMDLKGLI

-452 KYAQLP
+452 KYEQLS
-458 TKGNV
+458 TKGRV
-463 QVTDFSL
+463 QVTDFSI
-470 SDETLPVDIRIPEA
+470 SDETLPVDIRITEA
-484 DLSFDNEQIALN
+484 DLSFDNEQIALT

-506 VQMTGTLENFI
+506 LQMTGTLENFI

-527 RGKLN
+527 HGKLN
-532 FSSQTLN
+532 FNAKILN
-539 LNPFLTSPDSSAT
+539 LNPFLTATDTSVT

-586 EFKDM
+586 EFNDM
-591 DGKVTMSEGIAQLD
+591 EGKITMSEGIAQLD
-605 NLDFNLLEGGFL
+605 NLDFNLLAGGFL

-624 NPQLP
+624 NPPLP

-650 TIQEMAPVAKD
+650 TIQEMAPMAKD

-674 TLDTA
+674 VLDTA
-679 MMPVLESLSAYGL
+679 MMPVMESLFTFGL
-692 IDLRSTTYS
+692 IDLESTTYS
-701 NPKFIKGLNKITGDN
+701 NPKFIKGLNKITGDK
-716 EETLKLQDIDFEYSI
+716 EETLKLQDINFEYAIS
-731 ADGTL
+731 DGTL
-736 TIEPFEFKLAGRT
+736 IIEPFDFKLAGRT
-749 TTIYGSSGI
+749 TTVYGSSGI

-776 DLGAAANNMIASIT
+776 NLGAAANNMIASLT

-796 SEEVRMKIKIEGNY
+796 AEEVRMKIKIEGNY
-810 EDPQFRLDGI
+810 EDPQLRLDGI
-820 SNAKKGSGDKKI
+820 SNTKKGSGDSKI

-847 QKLAEKKIQEEL
+847 QKLAEKKVQEEL
-859 DKQKAVLKIEADK
+859 DKQKAVLKAEADK
-872 KAAELKLAAEKKAKD
+872 KAAELKVAAEKKAK
-887 LEEKVKE
+887 EV
-894 ALGDELKSKIG
+894 LGDELKSKLG

>member
-1 MKDENAIFRV
+1 
-11 KFLRISKYY
+11 
-20 IMKKLLFVL
+20 MKKLLVVL
-29 GLLLVSM
+29 GVLLVSLLG
-36 IGLLIAVPV
+36 ILIAVP
-45 IFREDAKKAIDDAI
+45 ILFKEDAKKAVDDAI
-59 ATQVNAHVFYDQEG
+59 AEQVNAHVFYDQEG
-73 FSLSLLE
+73 FSLSLFE

-85 TFIMKDFGVSGMDAF
+85 TFSMKDFGVSGIDTFA
-100 RSDTLIQVASFE
+100 SDTLIQVASFE

-118 SVISGEQIVI
+118 SVISGEQILI
-128 NEISFRAPD
+128 NEISLKSPE
-137 INILSLSD
+137 ITILSLSD
-145 GRSNYDIF
+145 GQNNYDIF
-153 KETADEI
+153 KETTDEI
-160 PTETPTEEEVA
+160 PSETPAEEQST

-178 WQIINGNLTY
+178 WQIIDGNFTY
-188 DDPSNGIYTAFRGIN
+188 DDLLSGIHTSLLGIN
-203 HVGSGDFSQDIFDLI
+203 HTGSGDFSQDIFDLMI
-218 TQTTIASVGLN
+218 KTTIVSVDLN

-247 KMNLPDSKYTFSENT
+247 KMNLPDSKYTFSDNS
-262 LTLGTLAVGL
+262 LTLGALSVGL
-272 NGDVMLP
+272 NGDVILP
-279 PNTDMAIDIKF
+279 ADADMVLDIEF

-307 YSSYLEKVSADGEV
+307 YSSYLENVSADGEV
-321 NLEGKVSGVYNELR
+321 GIEGKVSGVYNELR

-341 NAMISNGYLAYEEY
+341 NAMIFNGYLAYQEY
-355 PVPIEEVQLE
+355 PLPIEEVQLE

-385 SMQLEGQDFHA
+385 SMQVEGQDFQA
-396 QMEFENL
+396 QMEFNNL

-416 DLGKVFQ
+416 DLGKIFQ
-423 IIPVEGVGLKGLI
+423 IIPVEGMDLKGLI

-452 KYAQLP
+452 KYEQLP
-458 TKGNV
+458 TKGRV
-463 QVTDFSL
+463 QVTDFSI
-470 SDETLPVDIRIPEA
+470 SDETLPVDIRITEA
-484 DLSFDNEQIALN
+484 DLSFDNEQIALT

-506 VQMTGTLENFI
+506 LQMTGTLENFI

-527 RGKLN
+527 HGKLN
-532 FSSQTLN
+532 FNAKILN
-539 LNPFLTSPDSSAT
+539 LNPFLTATDTSVT

-586 EFKDM
+586 EFNDM
-591 DGKVTMSEGIAQLD
+591 EGKITMSEGIAQLD
-605 NLDFNLLEGGFL
+605 NLDFNLLAGGFL

-624 NPQLP
+624 NPPLP

-650 TIQEMAPVAKD
+650 TIQEMAPMAKD

-674 TLDTA
+674 VLDTA
-679 MMPVLESLSAYGL
+679 MMPVMESLFTFGL
-692 IDLRSTTYS
+692 IDLESTTYS
-701 NPKFIKGLNKITGDN
+701 NPKFIKGLNKITGDK
-716 EETLKLQDIDFEYSI
+716 EETLKLQDINFEYTI
-731 ADGTL
+731 EDGTL
-736 TIEPFEFKLAGRT
+736 IIEPFDFKLAGRT
-749 TTIYGSSGI
+749 TTVYGSSGI

-776 DLGAAANNMIASIT
+776 NLGAAANNMIASLT

-796 SEEVRMKIKIEGNY
+796 AEEVRIKIKIERNY

-820 SNAKKGSGDKKI
+820 SNTKKSSGDKKI
-832 KDLAKEQA
+832 KDLAKERA
-840 KNKLKEQ
+840 KNKLKKQ

-859 DKQKAVLKIEADK
+859 DKQKAVLKVEADK
-872 KAAELKLAAEKKAKD
+872 KAAALKLEAEKKGEDIK
-887 LEEKVKE
+887 EEANEV
-894 ALGDELKSKIG
+894 LTDQIKSKLG

-910 LKKKDGD
+910 LKKKDGN

>member
-1 MKDENAIFRV
+1 
-11 KFLRISKYY
+11 
-20 IMKKLLFVL
+20 MKKSLVVL
-29 GLLLVSM
+29 GVLLVSLLG
-36 IGLLIAVPV
+36 ILIAVP
-45 IFREDAKKAIDDAI
+45 ILFKEDAKKAVDDAI
-59 ATQVNAHVFYDQEG
+59 AEQVNAHVFYDQEG
-73 FSLSLLE
+73 FSLSLFE

-85 TFIMKDFGVSGMDAF
+85 TFSMKDFGVSGIDTFA
-100 RSDTLIQVASFE
+100 SDTLIQVASFE

-118 SVISGEQIVI
+118 SVISGEQIMI
-128 NEISFRAPD
+128 NEISLKSPE
-137 INILSLSD
+137 ITILSLSD
-145 GRSNYDIF
+145 GQNNYDIF
-153 KETADEI
+153 KETTDNT
-160 PTETPTEEEVA
+160 PSKTPTEEELT

-178 WQIINGNLTY
+178 WQIIDGNFTY
-188 DDPSNGIYTAFRGIN
+188 DDLLNGIHTSLLGIN
-203 HVGSGDFSQDIFDLI
+203 HTGSGDFSQDIFDLM
-218 TQTTIASVGLN
+218 TKTTIVSVDLN

-240 FGADLNM
+240 FDADLNM
-247 KMNLPDSKYTFSENT
+247 KMNLPDSKYTFSDNS
-262 LTLGTLAVGL
+262 LTLGALSIGL
-272 NGDVMLP
+272 NGDVILP
-279 PNTDMAIDIKF
+279 ADSDMVLDIEF

-307 YSSYLEKVSADGEV
+307 YSSYLENVSADGEV
-321 NLEGKVSGVYNELR
+321 GIEGKVSGVYNELR

-341 NAMISNGYLAYEEY
+341 NAMIFNGYLAYQEY
-355 PVPIEEVQLE
+355 PLPIEEVQLE

-385 SMQLEGQDFHA
+385 SMQVEGQDFQA
-396 QMEFENL
+396 QMEFNNL

-416 DLGKVFQ
+416 DLGKIFQ
-423 IIPVEGVGLKGLI
+423 IIPVEGMDLKGLI

-452 KYAQLP
+452 KYEQLP
-458 TKGNV
+458 TKGRV
-463 QVTDFSL
+463 QVTDFSI
-470 SDETLPVDIRIPEA
+470 SDETLPVDIRITEA
-484 DLSFDNEQIALN
+484 DLSFDNEQIALT

-506 VQMTGTLENFI
+506 LQMTGTLENFI

-527 RGKLN
+527 HGKLN
-532 FSSQTLN
+532 FNAKILN
-539 LNPFLTSPDSSAT
+539 LNPFLTATDTSVT

-586 EFKDM
+586 EFNDM
-591 DGKVTMSEGIAQLD
+591 EGKITMSEGIAQLD
-605 NLDFNLLEGGFL
+605 NLDFNLLAGGFL

-624 NPQLP
+624 NPPLP

-650 TIQEMAPVAKD
+650 TIQEMAPMAKD

-674 TLDTA
+674 VLDTA
-679 MMPVLESLSAYGL
+679 MMPVMESLFTFGF
-692 IDLRSTTYS
+692 IDLESTTYS
-701 NPKFIKGLNKITGDN
+701 NPKFIKGLNKITGDK
-716 EETLKLQDIDFEYSI
+716 EETLKLQDINFEYTI
-731 ADGTL
+731 EDGTL
-736 TIEPFEFKLAGRT
+736 IIEPFDFKLAGRT
-749 TTIYGSSGI
+749 TTVYGSSGI

-776 DLGAAANNMIASIT
+776 NLGAAANNMIASLT

-796 SEEVRMKIKIEGNY
+796 AEEVRIKIKIERNY

-820 SNAKKGSGDKKI
+820 SNTKKSPGDKKI
-832 KDLAKEQA
+832 KDLAKERA
-840 KNKLKEQ
+840 KNKLKKQ

-859 DKQKAVLKIEADK
+859 DKQKAVLKVEADK
-872 KAAELKLAAEKKAKD
+872 KAAILKLEAEKKVEDIKEEAKEV
-887 LEEKVKE
+887 LR
-894 ALGDELKSKIG
+894 DEVKSKLG

-910 LKKKDGD
+910 FKKKDGD

>member
-1 MKDENAIFRV
+1 
-11 KFLRISKYY
+11 
-20 IMKKLLFVL
+20 MKKSLVVL
-29 GLLLVSM
+29 GVLLVSLLG
-36 IGLLIAVPV
+36 ILIAVP
-45 IFREDAKKAIDDAI
+45 ILFKEDAKKAVDDAI
-59 ATQVNAHVFYDQEG
+59 AEQVNAHVFYDQEG
-73 FSLSLLE
+73 FSLSLFE

-85 TFIMKDFGVSGMDAF
+85 TFSMKDFGVSGIDTFA
-100 RSDTLIQVASFE
+100 SDTLIQVASFE

-118 SVISGEQIVI
+118 SVISGEQIMI
-128 NEISFRAPD
+128 NEISLKSPE
-137 INILSLSD
+137 ITILSLSD
-145 GRSNYDIF
+145 GQNNYDIF
-153 KETADEI
+153 KETTDNT
-160 PTETPTEEEVA
+160 PSKTPTEEELT

-178 WQIINGNLTY
+178 WQIIDGNFTY
-188 DDPSNGIYTAFRGIN
+188 DDLLNGIHTSLLGIN
-203 HVGSGDFSQDIFDLI
+203 HIGSGDFSQDIFDLM
-218 TQTTIASVGLN
+218 TKTTIVSVDLN

-240 FGADLNM
+240 FDADLNM
-247 KMNLPDSKYTFSENT
+247 KMNLPDSKYTFSDNS
-262 LTLGTLAVGL
+262 LTLGALSVGL
-272 NGDVMLP
+272 NGDVILP
-279 PNTDMAIDIKF
+279 ADSDMVLDIEF

-307 YSSYLEKVSADGEV
+307 YSSYLENVSADGEV
-321 NLEGKVSGVYNELR
+321 GIEGKVSGVYNELR

-341 NAMISNGYLAYEEY
+341 NAMIFNGYLAYQEY
-355 PVPIEEVQLE
+355 PLPIEEVQLE

-385 SMQLEGQDFHA
+385 SMQVEGQDFQA
-396 QMEFENL
+396 QMEFNNL

-416 DLGKVFQ
+416 DLGKIFQ
-423 IIPVEGVGLKGLI
+423 IIPVEGMDLKGLI

-452 KYAQLP
+452 KYEQLP
-458 TKGNV
+458 TKGRV
-463 QVTDFSL
+463 QVTDFSI
-470 SDETLPVDIRIPEA
+470 SDETLPVDIRITEA
-484 DLSFDNEQIALN
+484 DLSFDNEQIALT

-506 VQMTGTLENFI
+506 LQMTGTLENFI

-527 RGKLN
+527 HGKLN
-532 FSSQTLN
+532 FNAKILN
-539 LNPFLTSPDSSAT
+539 LNPFLTATDTSVT

-586 EFKDM
+586 EFNDM
-591 DGKVTMSEGIAQLD
+591 EGKITMSEGIAQLD
-605 NLDFNLLEGGFL
+605 NLDFNLLAGGFL

-624 NPQLP
+624 NPPLP

-650 TIQEMAPVAKD
+650 TIQEMAPMAKD

-674 TLDTA
+674 VLDTA
-679 MMPVLESLSAYGL
+679 MMPVMESLFTFGF
-692 IDLRSTTYS
+692 IDLESTTYS
-701 NPKFIKGLNKITGDN
+701 NPKFIKGLNKITGDK
-716 EETLKLQDIDFEYSI
+716 EETLKLQDINFEYTI
-731 ADGTL
+731 EDGTL
-736 TIEPFEFKLAGRT
+736 TIEPFDFKLAGRT
-749 TTIYGSSGI
+749 TTVYGSSGI

-776 DLGAAANNMIASIT
+776 NLGAAANNMIASLT

-796 SEEVRMKIKIEGNY
+796 AEEVRIKIKIERNY

-820 SNAKKGSGDKKI
+820 SNTKKSPGDKKI
-832 KDLAKEQA
+832 KDLAKERA
-840 KNKLKEQ
+840 KNKLKKQ

-859 DKQKAVLKIEADK
+859 DKQKAVLKVEADK
-872 KAAELKLAAEKKAKD
+872 KAAALKLEAEKKGEDIKEEAKEVLTD
-887 LEEKVKE
+887 QI
-894 ALGDELKSKIG
+894 KSKLG

-910 LKKKDGD
+910 LKKKDGN

>member
-1 MKDENAIFRV
+1 
-11 KFLRISKYY
+11 
-20 IMKKLLFVL
+20 MKKLLVVL
-29 GLLLVSM
+29 GVLLVSLLG
-36 IGLLIAVPV
+36 ILIAVP
-45 IFREDAKKAIDDAI
+45 ILFKEDAKKAVDDAI
-59 ATQVNAHVFYDQEG
+59 AEQVNAHVFYDQEG
-73 FSLSLLE
+73 FSLSLFE

-85 TFIMKDFGVSGMDAF
+85 TFSMKDFGVSGIDTFA
-100 RSDTLIQVASFE
+100 SDTLIQVASFE

-118 SVISGEQIVI
+118 SVISGEQIMI
-128 NEISFRAPD
+128 NEISLKSPE
-137 INILSLSD
+137 ITILSLSD
-145 GRSNYDIF
+145 GQNNYDIF
-153 KETADEI
+153 KETTDNT
-160 PTETPTEEEVA
+160 PSKTPTEEELT

-178 WQIINGNLTY
+178 WQIIDGNFTY
-188 DDPSNGIYTAFRGIN
+188 DDLLNGIHTSLLGIN
-203 HVGSGDFSQDIFDLI
+203 HIGSGDFSQDIFDLM
-218 TQTTIASVGLN
+218 TKTTIVSVDLN

-240 FGADLNM
+240 FDADLNM
-247 KMNLPDSKYTFSENT
+247 KMNLPDSKYTFSDNS
-262 LTLGTLAVGL
+262 LTLGALSVGL
-272 NGDVMLP
+272 NGDVILP
-279 PNTDMAIDIKF
+279 ADSDMVLDIEF

-307 YSSYLEKVSADGEV
+307 YSSYLENVSADGEV
-321 NLEGKVSGVYNELR
+321 GIEGKVSGVYNELR

-341 NAMISNGYLAYEEY
+341 NAMIFNGYLAYQEY
-355 PVPIEEVQLE
+355 PLPIEEVQLE

-385 SMQLEGQDFHA
+385 SMQVESQDFQA
-396 QMEFENL
+396 QMEFNNL

-416 DLGKVFQ
+416 DLGKIFQ
-423 IIPVEGVGLKGLI
+423 IIPVEGMDLKGLI

-452 KYAQLP
+452 KYEQLP
-458 TKGNV
+458 TKGRV
-463 QVTDFSL
+463 QVTDFSI
-470 SDETLPVDIRIPEA
+470 SDETLPVDIRITEA
-484 DLSFDNEQIALN
+484 DLSFDNEQIALT

-506 VQMTGTLENFI
+506 LQMTGTLENFI

-527 RGKLN
+527 HGKLN
-532 FSSQTLN
+532 FNAKILN
-539 LNPFLTSPDSSAT
+539 LNPFLTATDTSVT

-586 EFKDM
+586 EFNDM
-591 DGKVTMSEGIAQLD
+591 EGKITMSEGIAQLD
-605 NLDFNLLEGGFL
+605 NLDFNLLAGGFL

-624 NPQLP
+624 NPPLP

-650 TIQEMAPVAKD
+650 TIQEMAPMAKD

-674 TLDTA
+674 VLDTA
-679 MMPVLESLSAYGL
+679 MMPVMESLFTFGL
-692 IDLRSTTYS
+692 IDLESTTYS
-701 NPKFIKGLNKITGDN
+701 NPKFIKGLNKITGDK
-716 EETLKLQDIDFEYSI
+716 EETLKLQDINFEYTI
-731 ADGTL
+731 EDGTL
-736 TIEPFEFKLAGRT
+736 IIEPFDFKLAGRT
-749 TTIYGSSGI
+749 TTVYGSSGI

-776 DLGAAANNMIASIT
+776 NLGAAANNMIASLT

-796 SEEVRMKIKIEGNY
+796 AEEVRIKIKIERNY

-820 SNAKKGSGDKKI
+820 SNTKKSPGDKKI
-832 KDLAKEQA
+832 KDLAKERA
-840 KNKLKEQ
+840 KNKLKKQ

-859 DKQKAVLKIEADK
+859 DKQKAVLKVEADK
-872 KAAELKLAAEKKAKD
+872 KAAALKLEAEKKGEDIKEEAKEVLTD
-887 LEEKVKE
+887 QI
-894 ALGDELKSKIG
+894 KSKLG

-910 LKKKDGD
+910 LKKKDGN